1 VNVSAD
7 GDLDEAELLSIV
19 VSLENVDDVFGDGEI
34 RVNGDSDAQV
44 TIEEYI
50 EDLLAVRSGVGTDGD
65 DNLRLVWEDGFDE
78 SDLNVNAV
86 DDDTITSYDELLNT
100 DANRFRALP
109 YAASAEDADERIVF
123 VSIRDREVDVSFV
136 DIDDGDYEFSFDVD
150 DTEASATASISVR
163 DGDVSIEFDRAVY
176 TQSAGD
182 VVRVVVE
189 LEDADEALI
198 QFGSEESGFIDILYV
213 EDDTGNDEVEF
224 YVNTRTIGTGAA
236 DVVYSPD
243 DIVASF
249 IDSEFDFDDFELQP
263 RFIDGDS
270 LSDGE
275 FDSTDP
281 EASFAGYLDELDLL
295 SNANQHPTQQ
305 IVRPIQP
312 ADYDLAATSND
323 VFYAEDGESDLEDED
338 GFAVIDLVV
347 PELGETTVWVG
358 PTADAD
364 DADAIA
370 DLIADS
376 PLSEAD
382 GTIALDDL
390 LVARIEASGLYG
402 HMVAIEGS
410 FEPVTGEGEGFS
422 AGTLYEL
429 TETREGEGISFTFED
444 TDTVGNQDAN
454 ALRLEDA
461 DDGDVFVLVDNE
473 AGEIYVIVDTSSSDS
488 FDRTLREGATF
499 EIELAYGTDDDDR
512 FRFASGDD
520 GAGNDRFADSVPR
533 LGPLGGADGDI
544 DEAAYPYFRAGQSAA
559 TAATVTFEPRS
570 AAFENTADGVVRLS
584 PTGDAV
590 VSGDDHR
597 RPRLRRTASGP
608 PARRHRELPADAQRR
623 HRLRRL
629 LRGDVRLQR
638 PHGGRRSARDLP
650 RRRHR
655 DHPTE
660 RSLRRRRR
668 SRADAGG
675 NADRDARRHAGG
687 DAR

>member
-1 VNVSAD
+1 M
-7 GDLDEAELLSIV
+7 
-19 VSLENVDDVFGDGEI
+19 
-34 RVNGDSDAQV
+34 
-44 TIEEYI
+44 
-50 EDLLAVRSGVGTDGD
+50 
-65 DNLRLVWEDGFDE
+65 
-78 SDLNVNAV
+78 
-86 DDDTITSYDELLNT
+86 
-100 DANRFRALP
+100 
-109 YAASAEDADERIVF
+109 
-123 VSIRDREVDVSFV
+123 
-136 DIDDGDYEFSFDVD
+136 
-150 DTEASATASISVR
+150 
-163 DGDVSIEFDRAVY
+163 
-176 TQSAGD
+176 
-182 VVRVVVE
+182 VRVVVE

-249 IDSEFDFDDFELQP
+249 IDSEFDFGDFELQP

-275 FDSTDP
+275 FDADP

-295 SNANQHPTQQ
+295 SNANHHPTRQ

-323 VFYAEDGESDLEDED
+323 VFYADDGESSLEDED
-338 GFAVIDLVV
+338 GFAILDLVA

-358 PTADAD
+358 PEADAD
-364 DADAIA
+364 DADSIA
-370 DLIADS
+370 DLIDDS
-376 PLSEAD
+376 PLSESD

-390 LVARIEASGLYG
+390 LVARIEATGLYG

-410 FEPVTGEGEGFS
+410 FEPVTGEGEGF
-422 AGTLYEL
+422 AANTLYEL
-429 TETREGEGISFTFED
+429 TEREGEGIAFTFED

-473 AGEIYVIVDTSSSDS
+473 AGELYVIVDTKSDDS
-488 FDRTLREGATF
+488 FDRTLQTGATF

-533 LGPLGGADGDI
+533 LGPLGGADGDT
-544 DEAAYPYFRAGQSAA
+544 DEAAYPYFRAGESAA

-570 AAFENTADGVVRLS
+570 AAFENTADGVVRLT

-590 VSGDDHR
+590 VSGTTTVAPGSAAQLRVRQRGDTESFLQTRSVDIDADGSFEATFDFSAREIGDEARVSLRVGGSVVHQQNGLFVDADAPEPTPVDTPTETPADTPAETPDDT
-597 RPRLRRTASGP
+597 PADTPVDTPAETPEPDDQPGFGAAIALLALLGAALLA
-608 PARRHRELPADAQRR
+608 ARR
-623 HRLRRL
+623 
-629 LRGDVRLQR
+629 
-638 PHGGRRSARDLP
+638 
-650 RRRHR
+650 
-655 DHPTE
+655 
-660 RSLRRRRR
+660 
-668 SRADAGG
+668 
-675 NADRDARRHAGG
+675 NASD
-687 DAR
+687 